1 MGTIVESVN
10 LHYTAGARSDKVY
23 DILLEEVGPGQYTVT
38 GYNGRRG
45 STLTAQPKTP
55 SPVSFAEAKKIF
67 DDLESGKRNS
77 RKSPYSV
84 VGRNS
89 SSSTNSSPA
98 PRATPRSTPPRAPS
112 APRSAG
118 YKASHPKKISEDEAA
133 RLLESDEWYAQ
144 QKFDGVFMAV
154 LYRGGGVTAS
164 NKRGGG
170 VSVAPD
176 VSAALRTLS
185 KLAGCEISLGLA
197 GEYLDD
203 ALHVF
208 NVWEKNGVGLDQ
220 LATDVRLAL
229 LQRFETLY
237 RNHLTEA
244 GDDGPAPVRF
254 IYTAKT
260 REEKLRLA
268 EDLRASDAEGLI
280 FRHRETDVSFKWK
293 YWEQADVIVVANEGR
308 RSAECF
314 VHHRGSLK
322 SLGSVT
328 LPDEATHKE
337 LMEATARGE
346 KWVASVRY
354 LYLSAPVAKGG
365 QLVQSSF
372 CRFRTDVEAASCTSD
387 DLKVTN
393 KSAVATGAAA
403 TRTPR
408 AVRPAGGQVETRDEE
423 LSAARYAA

>member
-1 MGTIVESVN
+1 MSTIVESVN
-10 LHYTAGARSDKVY
+10 LHYTDGARSDKVY
-23 DILLEEVGPGQYTVT
+23 NILIEEVGPGQYTVT

-45 STLTAQPKTP
+45 STLAAQPKTP

-67 DDLESGKRNS
+67 DDLESSKRNS

-89 SSSTNSSPA
+89 ANSSPA
-98 PRATPRSTPPRAPS
+98 PRATPRSTPPRTAS
-112 APRSAG
+112 APRATG
-118 YKASHPKKISEDEAA
+118 YKASYPKKISEAEAA
-133 RLLESDEWYAQ
+133 RLLESSEWYAQ

-164 NKRGGG
+164 NKLGNG
-170 VSVAPD
+170 VAVPPKLSQ
-176 VSAALRTLS
+176 ALQELS

-208 NVWEKNGVGLDQ
+208 NVWEKNGVRLDQ
-220 LATDVRLAL
+220 LATDVRLSL
-229 LQRFETLY
+229 LQRFESLY

-260 REEKLRLA
+260 LEEKLRLA

-280 FRHRETDVSFKWK
+280 FRHRETDVAFKWK
-293 YWEQADVIVVANEGR
+293 YWEQADVLVIPNEGR

-328 LPDEATHKE
+328 LPNEATHRE
-337 LMEATARGE
+337 LVEATARGE
-346 KWVASVRY
+346 KRVASVRY

-393 KSAVATGAAA
+393 KSAVAGPSGSAT

-408 AVRPAGGQVETRDEE
+408 AMSPAGGQVEARDEE
-423 LSAARYAA
+423 LSAAKYAA